1 MMSIIYIFW
10 MYVILFAVIGA
21 MRGWAKELLVA
32 FSVITA
38 LAVNLLL
45 EKYVHLVKNL
55 AAPADLAQPG
65 VDALRSLFWIR
76 TIILIAL
83 VYFGYQTVVIAR
95 FASKA
100 VRERLQDSLFGAVL
114 GGLNGY
120 LVAGT
125 ILFYNH
131 MANYPYPKIIS
142 PATDQAFIQAV
153 ETMMK
158 YMPPRFLGEPGI
170 YFAVIIIL
178 IFIIVVYI

>member
-1 MMSIIYIFW
+1 MMSIVYVFW

-45 EKYVHLVKNL
+45 EKYIPLVRDLPKN
-55 AAPADLAQPG
+55 AA
-65 VDALRSLFWIR
+65 SLFWIR
-76 TIILIAL
+76 TIILLAL
-83 VYFGYQTVVIAR
+83 VYFGYQTVASIPR
-95 FASKA
+95 LASKA
-100 VRERLQDSLFGAVL
+100 ARERLQDALFGAVL
-114 GGLNGY
+114 GGINGY
-120 LVAGT
+120 FVAGT

-131 MANYPYPKIIS
+131 VAEYPYKNIIS
-142 PATDQAFIQAV
+142 PATDPVIIQAV
-153 ETMMK
+153 DLMMK
-158 YMPPRFLGEPGI
+158 YMPPRLLGEPGI